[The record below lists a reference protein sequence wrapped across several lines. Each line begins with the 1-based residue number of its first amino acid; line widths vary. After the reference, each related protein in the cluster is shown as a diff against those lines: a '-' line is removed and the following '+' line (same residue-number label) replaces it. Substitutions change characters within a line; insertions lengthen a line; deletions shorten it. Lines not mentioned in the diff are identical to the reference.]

1 MTSQA
6 NPRRKLHPALKAL
19 VAIAVAAL
27 VGVLIVWT
35 ARDSRAE
42 PYEIAAGQLS
52 NWTLA
57 VDTAD
62 VNDTLVSLQPAPELT
77 MNLFRQLFSRQMES
91 MASATEL
98 GVALALDHEMPAG
111 VTADEVLVLA
121 REAGLDRATLVPKC
135 VGYRRVA
142 QRGST
147 RQLYFLWVDLPGF
160 DRFRQA
166 LAARTSGAVNAAGL
180 SPVLMMAAEP
190 GFAGWH
196 PLLVDE
202 ARDCVAPVTVR

>member
-1 MTSQA
+1 VTSQA

-19 VAIAVAAL
+19 VAVAVAAL

-52 NWTLA
+52 NWALA
-57 VDTAD
+57 VDTAG

-111 VTADEVLVLA
+111 VTADEVMALA
-121 REAGLDRATLVPKC
+121 REVGLDRATIVPKC

-142 QRGST
+142 QRGAT

-166 LAARTSGAVNAAGL
+166 LSARTGGHVDAAGL
-180 SPVLMMAAEP
+180 SPVLMMAAEG
-190 GFAGWH
+190 GFGGWH
-196 PLLVDE
+196 PVLVDE
-202 ARDCVAPVTVR
+202 VRDCVAPAIAK